1 MNSKYTG
8 LQVENLL
15 DQVSG
20 KTVYTA
26 GSGITISDEGVISA
40 EGGSGGGSGGVSK
53 EDFDSAT
60 QAIAKSLLELEKTEE
75 KLINHVER
83 DYYNKTVADKR
94 FVDNNELNDR
104 IAAYMQTDEYKAIH
118 EPLERATAAAIVKLE
133 ERVTSVEENAGGGSS
148 YDDTEIRGLISA
160 NTEAIE
166 TKAES
171 AHTHTLGDITDYTA
185 PTYKTINGQSILGE
199 GNIVVEGGSGGCSSY
214 DDTEVRELINTKANI
229 EHKHKITDLIGVI
242 QTIESGLYFI
252 DSNLNI
258 GVKIDDKG
266 IHAKNIIEY
275 DIVKTD

>member
-8 LQVENLL
+8 LQVEAVL
-15 DQVSG
+15 DQVIG

-53 EDFDSAT
+53 EDFNSAT
-60 QAIAKSLLELEKTEE
+60 QAIAKSLLELENTEE
-75 KLINHVER
+75 KLINHVES
-83 DYYNKTVADKR
+83 DYYNKKVADKR

-171 AHTHTLGDITDYTA
+171 AHTHTLEDITDYVA

-199 GNIVVEGGSGGCSSY
+199 GNITIEGGSGGASY
-214 DDTEVRELINTKANI
+214 DDTELRGLINGKANI
-229 EHKHKITDLIGVI
+229 EHTHTLSDITDYA
-242 QTIESGLYFI
+242 TTNYTSDYI
-252 DSNLNI
+252 DSKLRVISAALNYLSDRI
-258 GVKIDDKG
+258 SALEGRK
-266 IHAKNIIEY
+266 
-275 DIVKTD
+275 

>member
-15 DQVSG
+15 DQVIG

-40 EGGSGGGSGGVSK
+40 EVGSGGVSK
-53 EDFDSAT
+53 DDFDSAT

-75 KLINHVER
+75 KLISHVDR
-83 DYYNKTVADKR
+83 DYYNKTVADKK

-133 ERVTSVEENAGGGSS
+133 ERVTSVEENAVGGE
-148 YDDTEIRGLISA
+148 YDDSEIRGLILA

-166 TKAES
+166 TKANI
-171 AHTHTLGDITDYTA
+171 AHTHTLDDITDYTA

-199 GNIVVEGGSGGCSSY
+199 GDIVIEGGSGGSSY
-214 DDTEVRELINTKANI
+214 DDTEVRELINGKANI
-229 EHKHKITDLIGVI
+229 EHTHTLSDITDYAEHYY
-242 QTIESGLYFI
+242 TSDYI
-252 DSNLNI
+252 DSRLRVISAALNELSDRI
-258 GVKIDDKG
+258 AALEGTNNK
-266 IHAKNIIEY
+266 
-275 DIVKTD
+275 